1 MHAAK
6 AHART
11 SLISLAVGIVLLAG
25 GLLDV
30 RSGWAWFAAHGIV
43 LTLGCVMA
51 GLAALHAYT
60 LTALARTTFPE
71 RPVAI
76 ASWLWLAGTMG
87 IAMYALLPWG
97 WAEYIGWLGAV
108 VFTAGATMW
117 SVQVMKHAPKK
128 GLVDMAKDK
137 LTKGDDACLKHV
149 HFSHRFL
156 PIGSMLLIAA
166 LIVGGLWGG
175 RLYDAAIHIIVVGYG
190 LLSIYGLSHFW
201 VPRLSG
207 IPAIA
212 AGAIKGELH
221 TTLLGI
227 VGVTTGFIVGVDTT
241 VGRGFLVGLGPM
253 VFLGFFVWM
262 GVLGANIMKNKS
274 PSNSVRPEFVYIPW
288 TFSAVFWL
296 VAAVLMGI
304 FLNVLPDTMMELY
317 PTLRFAHLH
326 VGLVG
331 GAIQLLLGLM
341 TRMVPM
347 HLGRAPPRFGSGMK
361 GSFYLFNAAL
371 AFAVFGRFEGIFDIW
386 VLLGFA
392 GFTVS
397 LGMYGAVMAPFFSR
411 KGMPTA

>member
-11 SLISLAVGIVLLAG
+11 SLVSLAVGLVLLVA
-25 GLLDV
+25 GLLGVQSD
-30 RSGWAWFAAHGIV
+30 WAWFAAHGIV
-43 LTLGCVMA
+43 LMLGSVMA
-51 GLAALHAYT
+51 GLAGLHAYT
-60 LTALARTTFPE
+60 LPALARTTFPE

-76 ASWLWLAGTMG
+76 SAALWLAGVMAIG
-87 IAMYALLPWG
+87 FAVLLPWS
-97 WAEYIGWLGAV
+97 WTAYVGWLGTAV
-108 VFTAGATMW
+108 FAAGATIW

-128 GLVDMAKDK
+128 GLVDMETDK

-156 PIGSMLLIAA
+156 PIGALLILPA
-166 LIVGGLWGG
+166 LIVGGVWGG
-175 RLYDAAIHIIVVGYG
+175 RIYDAAIHIIVVGYG

-227 VGVTTGFIVGVDTT
+227 VGVTTGFIIGVDTA
-241 VGRGFLVGLGPM
+241 VGQGFLVGLGPM

-274 PSNSVRPEFVYIPW
+274 PTNSVRPEFVYIPW

-304 FLNVLPDTMMELY
+304 FLNVLPEIMTDLY
-317 PTLRFAHLH
+317 PALRFAHLH
-326 VGLVG
+326 VGLLG
-331 GAIQLLLGLM
+331 GAVQLLLGLM
-341 TRMVPM
+341 TRLIPM
-347 HLGRAPPRFGSGMK
+347 HGGRAPPRFGSAMK
-361 GSFYLFNAAL
+361 GSFYMLNLGL
-371 AFAVFGRFEGIFDIW
+371 AFAVFGRFGGIDDLW
-386 VLLGFA
+386 LLIGLA
-392 GFTVS
+392 VITIS
-397 LGMYGAVMAPFFSR
+397 LGMYAVAMAPFFSR
-411 KGMPTA
+411 RKVVAA